1 MAVFKPIN
9 KSDVEIVSTVIN
21 KTHTLTHATP
31 GVIVSEFKS
40 GSFNDETNYDISAA
54 GDKYQYYNSLNHN
67 FYSSGAFTSTGKHSP
82 YHSLADT
89 TRPSNKQFVNKWYES
104 GSLISIPQVKYGER
118 IKPGSV
124 TITDLGN
131 TDLDGN
137 FLILVDDSKGNLY
150 TSNAHHSQSSDSS
163 ISSSE
168 NYVGNVFYN
177 FGIVALTETASWSGS
192 VNYTD
197 LTLDNL
203 QIKFDSTQTIFTRE
217 YSVTI
222 NAKDFNTTMNP
233 MIRSFPSGTTIDK
246 HTDSPF
252 VWNDFSESTWRPYF
266 NQINLYHE
274 KTGEP
279 LITARLPRPVRVR
292 SDMSITYKLRL
303 DI

>member
-9 KSDVEIVSTVIN
+9 KSDVEIVSTVIH
-21 KTHTLTHATP
+21 KTHNLTHATT
-31 GVIVSEFKS
+31 GVIVSEFLS
-40 GSFNDETNYDISAA
+40 ASFNDDTNYEISAT

-67 FYSSGAFTSTGKHSP
+67 FYSSGSYTATGKDSP

-89 TRPSNKQFVNKWYES
+89 TRPSNKQFVNKWHES

-124 TITDLGN
+124 TITDLDR
-131 TDLDGN
+131 TDLAGN
-137 FLILVDDSKGNLY
+137 YLVIKDDSKGNLY
-150 TSNAHHSQSSDSS
+150 TSNAHHSQSADSS

-168 NYVGNVFYN
+168 NYIGNVFYN
-177 FGIVALTETASWSGS
+177 FGVVALTETASWSGS
-192 VNYTD
+192 IDYTD
-197 LTLDNL
+197 ISEDDLTI
-203 QIKFDSTQTIFTRE
+203 QFDSTQTIYTRE

-222 NAKDFNTTMNP
+222 SARDFNTTMNP
-233 MIRSFPSGTTIDK
+233 MIRSFPSGTVIDK

-279 LITARLPRPVRVR
+279 LITAKLPRPVRVR
-292 SDMSITYKLRL
+292 NDMNITYKLRL